1 MLSIHGIIITNLFQ
15 CNNHLK
21 IRRKKQKARITRALA
36 KEKQEVKK
44 KKSGSSIEKRVT
56 TMLITNGKHNK

>member
-21 IRRKKQKARITRALA
+21 LRRKKQKARITRALA
-36 KEKQEVKK
+36 KEQKEVKN
-44 KKSGSSIEKRVT
+44 KKSGSSIEKK
-56 TMLITNGKHNK
+56 G